1 MNAPTPKTAIRV
13 TDCSK
18 WFDGRSGQVK
28 ALDKVSLDIT
38 QGEFVV
44 FLGPSGCGKSTLLRM
59 LAGLELPSDGTI
71 EVFGH
76 KVDGPPPEVGMIF
89 QSYTSFPWLSVLDN
103 VAFGLTLND
112 TRKEKARETAK
123 HFVRQVGLSK
133 FENAYPSQLSGGM
146 QQRVAIARALAM
158 SPQVLLMDEPFGAL
172 DALTRVE
179 MQTFLVDLW
188 QREKKT
194 VVFVTHDIDEAILL
208 ADRVVV
214 LGAHP
219 GHVHAI
225 VPVNLPHPRLV
236 ADTEKPAFVELR
248 HTLREMIFSMKAP
261 TSETP

>member
-1 MNAPTPKTAIRV
+1 MTPQLNAAIRV
-13 TDCSK
+13 KDCSK
-18 WFDGRSGQVK
+18 WFESRSGRVT
-28 ALDKVSLDIT
+28 ALDNVSLDIA

-44 FLGPSGCGKSTLLRM
+44 FLGPSGCGKSTLLRI
-59 LAGLELPSDGTI
+59 LSGLERPSNGTI
-71 EVFGH
+71 EVFGRPL
-76 KVDGPPPEVGMIF
+76 DGPPQEVGMIF
-89 QSYTSFPWLSVLDN
+89 QSYTSFPWLTVLDN

-112 TRKEKARETAK
+112 MRKEKAREIARN
-123 HFVRQVGLSK
+123 FVRQVGLSK

-158 SPQVLLMDEPFGAL
+158 APRVLLMDEPFGAL

-225 VPVNLPHPRLV
+225 VPVDLPHPRLV
-236 ADTEKPAFVELR
+236 VDTEKPAFVELR

-261 TSETP
+261 AEITS

>member
-1 MNAPTPKTAIRV
+1 MNAHQTKSAIRV
-13 TDCSK
+13 KNCSK
-18 WFDGRSGQVK
+18 WFEGRSGRVT
-28 ALDKVSLDIT
+28 ALDNVSLDIE

-59 LAGLELPSDGTI
+59 LSGLDRPNNGNI
-71 EVFGH
+71 EIYGRQ
-76 KVDGPPPEVGMIF
+76 VDGPPREVGMIF
-89 QSYTSFPWLSVLDN
+89 QSYTSFPWLTVLDN
-103 VAFGLTLND
+103 VAFGLMLND
-112 TRKEKARETAK
+112 TRKRNPRETART
-123 HFVRQVGLSK
+123 FVRQVGLSK

-158 SPQVLLMDEPFGAL
+158 SPRVLLMDEPFGAL

-179 MQTFLVDLW
+179 MQTFLVELW

-225 VPVNLPHPRLV
+225 VPIDLPHPRLV

-248 HTLREMIFSMKAP
+248 HTLREMIFSMKALADV
-261 TSETP
+261 T